1 MTREFYIDKTQGV
14 ATFFIV
20 KDGIVIDVKN
30 KENDKFNK
38 VFYEKY
44 LNKHISNVISDFSK
58 SMQPVYYGI
67 KPNRLITFL
76 QNIYAFKSQIDFLK
90 KQKHIK
96 EIDKEDFSQEEKL
109 IKKYNK
115 LLYEET
121 QKFIQEKELLK
132 NNFNF
137 NIDYQI

>member
-1 MTREFYIDKTQGV
+1 
-14 ATFFIV
+14 
-20 KDGIVIDVKN
+20 
-30 KENDKFNK
+30 
-38 VFYEKY
+38 
-44 LNKHISNVISDFSK
+44 
-58 SMQPVYYGI
+58 MQPVYYGI